1 VPVLPLLHGLNLEL
15 MLPQLRPDYV
25 TAGLCGG
32 LPIVR
37 RLAVGRAVALA
48 EMIDLYLVEHP
59 DEREAVHEFLRGIE
73 IW

>member
-1 VPVLPLLHGLNLEL
+1 
-15 MLPQLRPDYV
+15 LRPNYV
-25 TAGLCGG
+25 AAGLCGG